1 MIEGTQPGTA
11 EDLLDHLTIVVVTH
25 NSKPDLKHSLP
36 GLYEAADHYGLT
48 IVMVDNASQ
57 DSTRQM
63 LSGEADESRI
73 RYVQMGRNAGYATA
87 VNAGFAAA
95 GTDNVLLLN
104 PDVELFDASVIARLC
119 ERMAKTPYA
128 GIVAPRLVGL
138 DGAKQPSA
146 RRDASLAAMLGSNE
160 MTSGMMG
167 FSDVYERYLKPT
179 NGSNAVTDVDW
190 VIGAAMLIRRDAYDS
205 IGGWD
210 SGFFLYME
218 DADFCRRLRLNG
230 WTVTI
235 DPSIE
240 IRHAYRRSSSAHDAS
255 VLSSRLRRAHYRSL
269 ARYWRKHPA
278 LLLRR

>member
-1 MIEGTQPGTA
+1 MTEGIQPGSA
-11 EDLLDHLTIVVVTH
+11 EQLLDHLTIVVVTH

-36 GLYEAADHYGLT
+36 GLYEAADRYGLT
-48 IVMVDNASQ
+48 IIMVDNASQ

-87 VNAGFAAA
+87 VNAGFEAA

-104 PDVELFDASVIARLC
+104 PDVELPDAGVIGRLC
-119 ERMAKTPYA
+119 ERMAATPYA

-146 RRDASLAAMLGSNE
+146 RRDASLAAMLGSVP
-160 MTSGMMG
+160 MTAGMLG
-167 FSDVYERYLKPT
+167 FGEVYADYLKPT

-190 VIGAAMLIRRDAYDS
+190 VIGAAMLVRRDAYDS

-210 SGFFLYME
+210 NGFFLYME

-235 DPSIE
+235 DPEIQ
-240 IRHAYRRSSSAHDAS
+240 IRHGYRRSSSAHDAS

-269 ARYWRKHPA
+269 ARYWRKHPT

>member
-1 MIEGTQPGTA
+1 MIEGIQPRTA
-11 EDLLDHLTIVVVTH
+11 EELLDHLTIVVVTH

-36 GLYEAADHYGLT
+36 GLYEAADRHGLD

-57 DSTRQM
+57 DSTRQL

-73 RYVQMGRNAGYATA
+73 RYVQMGRNTGYATA
-87 VNAGFAAA
+87 VNAGFEAA

-104 PDVELFDASVIARLC
+104 PDIELPDPGVVEQLC
-119 ERMAKTPYA
+119 ARMAQTPYA

-138 DGAKQPSA
+138 DGARQPSA
-146 RRDASLAAMLGSNE
+146 RRDASLAAMLGSIE
-160 MTSGMMG
+160 MTSGMLS
-167 FSDVYERYLKPT
+167 FADVYDRYLKPT
-179 NGSNAVTDVDW
+179 NGRSEVQSVDW
-190 VIGAAMLIRRDAYDS
+190 VIGAAMLIRRDAYES

-210 SGFFLYME
+210 NGFFLYME

-235 DPSIE
+235 DPEIE